1 MTNTTD
7 AACAA
12 ANAPGLPDY
21 TRRLIE
27 IEDAI
32 AKIRTQIA
40 TADLARQRTAKPID
54 PDWFHRAR
62 TALRHLNRERAE
74 LIARQ
79 GGRSRRERLKDAIIA
94 TLRERHDSAAWIAVL
109 AEARARLERRRMLEL
124 VAAQAQAE
132 LGAACHAA
140 HRDMLRLK
148 LEAIQAELDALAP

>member
-7 AACAA
+7 AACVA
-12 ANAPGLPDY
+12 ANAPGVPDD

-40 TADLARQRTAKPID
+40 TADLTRQRTAKPID

-74 LIARQ
+74 IVARQ
-79 GGRSRRERLKDAIIA
+79 GGRRRRERL
-94 TLRERHDSAAWIAVL
+94 
-109 AEARARLERRRMLEL
+109 RADPVRVDHRAQLEREPSQHRKHHRRH
-124 VAAQAQAE
+124 QP
-132 LGAACHAA
+132 G
-140 HRDMLRLK
+140 RRR
-148 LEAIQAELDALAP
+148 

>member
-7 AACAA
+7 AARVA
-12 ANAPGLPDY
+12 ANAPGLPDD

-40 TADLARQRTAKPID
+40 TADLTRQRTAKPID

-74 LIARQ
+74 IVARQ
-79 GGRSRRERLKDAIIA
+79 GGRRRRERLKDAIIA
-94 TLRERHDSAAWIAVL
+94 VLRERHDGTAWTAVM
-109 AEARARLERRRMLEL
+109 AEARARLEWE
-124 VAAQAQAE
+124 E
-132 LGAACHAA
+132 AC
-140 HRDMLRLK
+140 
-148 LEAIQAELDALAP
+148 

>member
-1 MTNTTD
+1 MTDLTN
-7 AACAA
+7 AAPVAV
-12 ANAPGLPDY
+12 NSPGLPDD

-79 GGRSRRERLKDAIIA
+79 GGRRRRERLKDAIIA
-94 TLRERHDSAAWIAVL
+94 ILRERHDSAAWTAVL
-109 AEARARLERRRMLEL
+109 AEARTRLERE
-124 VAAQAQAE
+124 E
-132 LGAACHAA
+132 AC
-140 HRDMLRLK
+140 
-148 LEAIQAELDALAP
+148 